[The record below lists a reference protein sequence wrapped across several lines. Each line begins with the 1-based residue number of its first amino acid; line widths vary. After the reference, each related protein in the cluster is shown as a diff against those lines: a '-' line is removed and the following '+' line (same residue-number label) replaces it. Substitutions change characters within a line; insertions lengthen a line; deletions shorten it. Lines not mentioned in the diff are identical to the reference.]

1 MDRRHAT
8 GREHRATKRKR
19 ERKNRVLPFDHLQR
33 DPQIS
38 QEWHLR
44 IVERLRLMQLWEE
57 KKPGRGPSLCQICRQ
72 SYFTPD
78 PATINLLSTLKT
90 LGTDLACTSATCLSI
105 WLSTTP

>member
-57 KKPGRGPSLCQICRQ
+57 KSQAEGPAYARYLGNPISLPIPPP
-72 SYFTPD
+72 S
-78 PATINLLSTLKT
+78 
-90 LGTDLACTSATCLSI
+90 ACYLR
-105 WLSTTP
+105 